1 MKTYSLPGYD
11 EWLTNEPE
19 PRPEP
24 LSLEDLADIAWDKHE
39 DDLVR
44 RGEL

>member
-1 MKTYSLPGYD
+1 MKTYITGSLAGYD

-24 LSLEDLADIAWDKHE
+24 LSLEDLADIAWE
-39 DDLVR
+39 R
-44 RGEL
+44 EEEREA